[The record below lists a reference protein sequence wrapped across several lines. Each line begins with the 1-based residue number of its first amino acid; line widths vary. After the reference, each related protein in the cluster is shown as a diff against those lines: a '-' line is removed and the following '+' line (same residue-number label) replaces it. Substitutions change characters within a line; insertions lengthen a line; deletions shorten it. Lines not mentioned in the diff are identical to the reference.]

1 MVSESRC
8 PNNSN
13 ACMYI
18 TRNQLFRQFQL
29 VDRLWKQ
36 CSGQF
41 QLIQSPR
48 SLVWTIPIDRQSPRL
63 FVWTIPI
70 NWKRQTSIVHAIPV
84 NRQSLKSYVR
94 AIPINSLQNHLSGQ
108 LKIVDCLSKSIFRP
122 IPINRQYPKPIVR
135 TFPINR
141 KSPNFY
147 SPDNANW

>member
-108 LKIVDCLSKSIFRP
+108 FQLLESTRHQLFKQ
-122 IPINRQYPKPIVR
+122 IPTNRQSPKSVVRANPIDR
-135 TFPINR
+135 H
-141 KSPNFY
+141 SPK
-147 SPDNANW
+147 